1 MHVAPRSWKS
11 KDTGPLLGPPEEM
24 QPCWAVLDSRPPE
37 LEDH

>member
-1 MHVAPRSWKS
+1 MHVAPRSRKS
-11 KDTGPLLGPPEEM
+11 EDLGTPLGPPEET